1 MKKVG
6 FTIGKFAPFHKGHEY
21 LIETALKDVDDFY
34 VVIYDTPQFDID
46 IDTKE
51 KWVKKK
57 FDNKNVLIDNAQ
69 IMYFINQEG
78 YLDKSSEKTLSDLEN
93 EINKISS
100 FVGKENKVT
109 NEIIDQLSQK
119 KVENDIFKLI
129 DYIGQKNSSDA
140 MKILNDMLYEGESV
154 FGIFSMIA
162 RQFKVIMQVRQLQI
176 QGHTSKSIAER
187 LKLHPF
193 VVGKALKQT
202 KNFSDEV
209 IIDILNSILESDF
222 KIKNGLVRDTLSIEM
237 LISKYC
243 KKGN

>member
-1 MKKVG
+1 
-6 FTIGKFAPFHKGHEY
+6 
-21 LIETALKDVDDFY
+21 
-34 VVIYDTPQFDID
+34 
-46 IDTKE
+46 
-51 KWVKKK
+51 
-57 FDNKNVLIDNAQ
+57 
-69 IMYFINQEG
+69 MYFINQEG

-162 RQFKVIMQVRQLQI
+162 RQFKLLCKLDNYKYKVI
-176 QGHTSKSIAER
+176 A
-187 LKLHPF
+187 
-193 VVGKALKQT
+193 T
-202 KNFSDEV
+202 KV
-209 IIDILNSILESDF
+209 
-222 KIKNGLVRDTLSIEM
+222 
-237 LISKYC
+237 
-243 KKGN
+243 